1 MKKYL
6 ADFLLTYIKFFAK
19 IQLNKVRLI
28 QKIKK
33 QPLLTIGITGSAGKT
48 STLKACQAAL
58 SPHFV
63 IKTNQGYNSE
73 SGLPLSLLNLKI
85 TNYNLFSWFL
95 IIILAPIKIIT
106 NWQSYQLLILEMGID
121 SPFWPKNMDYLLSI
135 TSIDIAII
143 LNISS
148 VHLINFKS
156 IDQLAQEKLKLAN
169 QAKTVIVNPNDK
181 LIKKYNHNKN
191 TIEIIPTKIKMDN
204 YYLPQIYQL
213 TFGAATTLAKTLNI
227 PLNQA
232 IKNIKDNL
240 ILPLSRSSI
249 LKGIKDTTIIDSS
262 YNSSPLATKELLDF
276 LSTFK
281 TKKIAILGD
290 MRELGSKSQDE
301 HIKIYQQATKTADII
316 ISVGSE
322 TKKYFGPQ
330 ANKFDNWWTALNF
343 LKHQIKGKE
352 TILIKG
358 SQNTIYLEEL
368 IKGILKNKSDS
379 KKLCRQSPYWLKI
392 KNQFKQKN

>member
-1 MKKYL
+1 VKKFL
-6 ADFLLTYIKFFAK
+6 ANFLLTYIKFFAK

-33 QPLLTIGITGSAGKT
+33 QPLVTIGITGSTGKT
-48 STLKACQAAL
+48 STLQACQSAL
-58 SPHFV
+58 SSHFT

-73 SGLPLSLLNLKI
+73 TGLPLSLLNLKI
-85 TNYNLFSWFL
+85 TNYNLFFWFL
-95 IIILAPIKIIT
+95 ILILAPIKILI

-121 SPFWPKNMDYLLSI
+121 SPKWPKNMDYLLSI
-135 TSIDIAII
+135 TNIDIAII
-143 LNISS
+143 LNITS
-148 VHLINFKS
+148 VHLVNFKS

-169 QAKTVIVNPNDK
+169 QAKTVIINPNDK
-181 LIKKYNHNKN
+181 LIKKYNTNKN

-240 ILPLSRSSI
+240 ILPPSRSSI
-249 LKGIKDTTIIDSS
+249 LKGTKDTTIIDSS

-276 LSTFK
+276 LATFK
-281 TKKIAILGD
+281 SKKIAVLGD
-290 MRELGSKSQDE
+290 MRELGKKSQDE
-301 HIKIYQQATKTADII
+301 HIKIYQQAIKSADII
-316 ISVGSE
+316 ISVGPE
-322 TKKYFGPQ
+322 TKKYFASK
-330 ANKFDNWWTALNF
+330 ANNFKNWWTALDF
-343 LKHQIKGKE
+343 LKTQLKGKE
-352 TILIKG
+352 TILVKG

-368 IKGILKNKSDS
+368 VKSILKNSSDS
-379 KKLCRQSPYWLKI
+379 QKLCRQSPYWLKV
-392 KNQFKQKN
+392 KAKFKQEN